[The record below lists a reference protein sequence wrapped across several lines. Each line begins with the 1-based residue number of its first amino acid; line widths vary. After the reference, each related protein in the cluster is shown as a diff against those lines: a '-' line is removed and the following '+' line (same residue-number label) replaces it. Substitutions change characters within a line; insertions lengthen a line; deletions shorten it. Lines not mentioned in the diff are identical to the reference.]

1 VWING
6 TEIVEVLAD
15 EAVEIGL
22 KRLALAIGSG
32 AGTGEA
38 NHGGPR
44 GLGRV
49 ASVRENVFAIC

>member
-38 NHGGPR
+38 NHGGPPPSRLAVKR
-44 GLGRV
+44 GK
-49 ASVRENVFAIC
+49 ID